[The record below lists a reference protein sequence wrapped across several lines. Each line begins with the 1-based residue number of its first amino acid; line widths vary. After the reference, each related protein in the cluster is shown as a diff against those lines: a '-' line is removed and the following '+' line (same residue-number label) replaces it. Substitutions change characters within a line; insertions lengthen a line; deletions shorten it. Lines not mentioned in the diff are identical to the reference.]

1 MAIPDDA
8 IIQYSH
14 LAKKEELAQ
23 RIRTMT
29 GQEPPTEEHA
39 EAMAIQQELAMQ
51 QVQLELAKMEAEV
64 QKLQSDTAVNM
75 SKVQDMAQVQPQMKL
90 AELQSKIQMKQEEL
104 ELRRQLS
111 AATNQVRTNQQNTSA
126 AARIAA
132 TAMQTAAKKPA
143 QTDIPNMRT
152 PENLPN

>member
-1 MAIPDDA
+1 
-8 IIQYSH
+8 
-14 LAKKEELAQ
+14 
-23 RIRTMT
+23 
-29 GQEPPTEEHA
+29 
-39 EAMAIQQELAMQ
+39 
-51 QVQLELAKMEAEV
+51 MEAEV

-75 SKVQDMAQVQPQMKL
+75 SKVQDTAQVQPQMKI
-90 AELQSKIQMKQEEL
+90 AELQAKMQMKKEEL

-132 TAMQTAAKKPA
+132 TAMQTAAKKST